1 MDINA
6 ITQLIGSVG
15 FPIVMCF
22 YMAYMLKDSEEKH
35 KEEMDSLKDALN
47 NNTLV
52 LTELKGLLTEK
63 NTDEKE

>member
-1 MDINA
+1 MDANT
-6 ITQLIGSVG
+6 ITNLIGSVG

-52 LTELKGLLTEK
+52 LTELKTMLSNANK
-63 NTDEKE
+63 KEGE